1 MTLQQQQQQL
11 KQKPS
16 APPRRRKILLSP
28 LLSPSGDESARDTKK
43 DWAFETMA
51 SPITQSN
58 KALLQKQFA
67 EDTLESG
74 GLNLYEDT
82 LPRQSPRKLSNSAL
96 KLDQVIGS
104 LESYSTDIDRLTPPP
119 HQNSNAINDSHSAER
134 ADYMNNAVI
143 QEQTQSEKALKI
155 EADNSRMLSRQLD
168 QLAQEKHQ
176 MALQQLEKQ
185 SSVDQKQTDSAN
197 LEVFE
202 LQRKVDALS
211 KEAQENNA
219 EIKRLSIELKQVTE
233 DRDKLAASSQSYF
246 KEIRDLEV
254 KFFTANALAE
264 NLEREL
270 YAAQYQLQQQMVSKD
285 NVDPQLQAVT
295 QERDNLL
302 SSQKQSKSKIQSL
315 TDENDALKQR
325 LDQLEMILD
334 RLQTPSDSSPPD
346 DIKRLISND
355 NDEIKQLQAKI
366 VQLESDLA
374 SSQSSKSTESKAVDA
389 EVQYEGLAL
398 IDAFTEVDSVAGQNA
413 EVQTD
418 ADQQQLQSED
428 QSAARRF
435 RLQLQKILSEQD
447 KVQVEHEQQVKELKD
462 KLSDAVKKSD
472 NLLHSKDE
480 MIQSLNRELK
490 TLNTEMESLI
500 IENDSLKSTANRRS
514 EYKSQSLSHAQIKR
528 LTRESIRS
536 DPRKSSDQLSLSRAI
551 SMDKLD
557 EMDNEALKA
566 QIKTMEKRLVEYES
580 NFASLQQYNTDLS
593 NWADDNIQKLELY
606 ADQLKTG
613 HEEEISRVNDKLNQ
627 METSHTQLLSDYKTC
642 QEQLSS
648 LKTSVRAVTETYQ
661 QQLLNLI
668 NET

>member
-1 MTLQQQQQQL
+1 MTLQQQQQQ

-28 LLSPSGDESARDTKK
+28 LRSPGGDESARHTKK

-67 EDTLESG
+67 GDTLENG
-74 GLNLYEDT
+74 GVNLYEDT

-96 KLDQVIGS
+96 KLDQVIGN
-104 LESYSTDIDRLTPPP
+104 LESYSTDINRLTPPP
-119 HQNSNAINDSHSAER
+119 HQNGNAVDDTHSANR
-134 ADYMNNAVI
+134 SDDMNNAVI
-143 QEQTQSEKALKI
+143 QEKLESEKALKM

-185 SSVDQKQTDSAN
+185 SSVDQKQTESAN

-202 LQRKVDALS
+202 LQRKVDALTE
-211 KEAQENNA
+211 EASEKNA
-219 EIKRLSIELKQVTE
+219 EIKRLTLELKQVTE
-233 DRDKLAASSQSYF
+233 DGDKLSASSQSYF

-295 QERDNLL
+295 EERNNLL

-366 VQLESDLA
+366 VQLESELA
-374 SSQSSKSTESKAVDA
+374 SSQQSKSSESKAVDA

-398 IDAFTEVDSVAGQNA
+398 IDAFTEVDPVAGYNA

-418 ADQQQLQSED
+418 ADQQQLQNED
-428 QSAARRF
+428 LSAARRF

-472 NLLHSKDE
+472 SLLHSKDE

-500 IENDSLKSTANRRS
+500 IENDSLKSSTANRTS
-514 EYKSQSLSHAQIKR
+514 EYRSQSLSNAQIKR

-536 DPRKSSDQLSLSRAI
+536 DPRKSSDQLSLSRTI
-551 SMDKLD
+551 SLDKLD

-566 QIKTMEKRLVEYES
+566 QIKTMEKRLVEYQS

-593 NWADDNIQKLELY
+593 NWADDNIQKLEQY

-627 METSHTQLLSDYKTC
+627 MEAAHTQLIADYKTC

-648 LKTSVRAVTETYQ
+648 LKASVRAVTETYQ

>member
-1 MTLQQQQQQL
+1 MTLQQQQQQ

-28 LLSPSGDESARDTKK
+28 LRSPGGDESAREATK

-67 EDTLESG
+67 GDTLENG
-74 GLNLYEDT
+74 GVNLYEDT

-96 KLDQVIGS
+96 KLDQVIGN
-104 LESYSTDIDRLTPPP
+104 LESYSTDINRLTPPP
-119 HQNSNAINDSHSAER
+119 HKNGNAVDETHSANR
-134 ADYMNNAVI
+134 LDDMNNAAI
-143 QEQTQSEKALKI
+143 QEKLESEKALKM
-155 EADNSRMLSRQLD
+155 ETDNSRMLSRQLD

-185 SSVDQKQTDSAN
+185 SSVDQKQTDGAN

-202 LQRKVDALS
+202 LQRKVDALTE
-211 KEAQENNA
+211 EASDKNA
-219 EIKRLSIELKQVTE
+219 EIKRLSLELKQITE
-233 DRDKLAASSQSYF
+233 DRDKLSASSQSYF

-295 QERDNLL
+295 EERDNLL

-315 TDENDALKQR
+315 SDENDALKQR

-334 RLQTPSDSSPPD
+334 RLQTPSESSPPD
-346 DIKRLISND
+346 DIKRLTSID
-355 NDEIKQLQAKI
+355 NDQIKQLQAKI
-366 VQLESDLA
+366 VQLESELA
-374 SSQSSKSTESKAVDA
+374 PSQQSKSSESKAVDA
-389 EVQYEGLAL
+389 EVQYEGLTL
-398 IDAFTEVDSVAGQNA
+398 IDAFTEVDPVAGQNA

-418 ADQQQLQSED
+418 SDQQQLQNED

-480 MIQSLNRELK
+480 IIQSLNRELK

-500 IENDSLKSTANRRS
+500 IENDSLKSSTANRTS
-514 EYKSQSLSHAQIKR
+514 EYRSQSLSNAQIKR

-536 DPRKSSDQLSLSRAI
+536 DPRKSSDQLSLSRTI
-551 SMDKLD
+551 SLDKLD
-557 EMDNEALKA
+557 EMDNDALKA

-593 NWADDNIQKLELY
+593 NWADDNIQKLEQY

-627 METSHTQLLSDYKTC
+627 MEAAHTQLLADYRTC

-648 LKTSVRAVTETYQ
+648 LKASVRAVTETYQ